1 MHAQLL
7 ENYSA
12 AYWKDHP
19 AAMDITQSTGKTN
32 ENHLAPLAK
41 DSSARSTRRKSIR
54 RSSLQGRAEQA
65 ANASGAGDYD
75 TKKETK
81 RKRTDAHDEKE
92 AEEDDDSDSSTPTSP
107 SAEAR
112 TSHNKKERHEE
123 DDDSETSTPT
133 MPEVVKNSSASA
145 RTSHDN
151 ATTSHNKRKFK
162 TKSRAETEHSSEES
176 NEPTMEA
183 EELRMAHLA
192 CRVYDPDFYNAHPDM
207 KPLLYCIL
215 NTTHNVP
222 RLKAPAKNTWSE
234 WSADLTR
241 MCISEFNEYR
251 TKDATSSLDDEK
263 GKPPPSL
270 PFLCPIVV

>member
-1 MHAQLL
+1 
-7 ENYSA
+7 
-12 AYWKDHP
+12 
-19 AAMDITQSTGKTN
+19 MDITQSTGKTN

-41 DSSARSTRRKSIR
+41 DSSARSTRRKSIK

-65 ANASGAGDYD
+65 ANASGAGEND
-75 TKKETK
+75 TKKGTK

-145 RTSHDN
+145 RT
-151 ATTSHNKRKFK
+151 
-162 TKSRAETEHSSEES
+162 ES

>member
-1 MHAQLL
+1 
-7 ENYSA
+7 
-12 AYWKDHP
+12 
-19 AAMDITQSTGKTN
+19 MDITQTNGKTN

-54 RSSLQGRAEQA
+54 RSSLQGRAEPA

-75 TKKETK
+75 TKQETK

-112 TSHNKKERHEE
+112 TSH
-123 DDDSETSTPT
+123 
-133 MPEVVKNSSASA
+133 
-145 RTSHDN
+145 DN
-151 ATTSHNKRKFK
+151 ATTSPNKRKFK
-162 TKSRAETEHSSEES
+162 TISRAETEYSSASEES
-176 NEPTMEA
+176 
-183 EELRMAHLA
+183 RMAHLA
-192 CRVYDPDFYNAHPDM
+192 CRVYDPDFYNAHPEM

>member
-1 MHAQLL
+1 MRLALEKMIPSKRPSENAQTRMMKKKL
-7 ENYSA
+7 
-12 AYWKDHP
+12 K
-19 AAMDITQSTGKTN
+19 KTTT
-32 ENHLAPLAK
+32 P
-41 DSSARSTRRKSIR
+41 TRR
-54 RSSLQGRAEQA
+54 RA
-65 ANASGAGDYD
+65 
-75 TKKETK
+75 
-81 RKRTDAHDEKE
+81 
-92 AEEDDDSDSSTPTSP
+92 PTTP

-151 ATTSHNKRKFK
+151 VTTSHNKRR
-162 TKSRAETEHSSEES
+162 TISRAETEHSSEES
-176 NEPTMEA
+176 NEATMEA

>member
-1 MHAQLL
+1 
-7 ENYSA
+7 
-12 AYWKDHP
+12 
-19 AAMDITQSTGKTN
+19 
-32 ENHLAPLAK
+32 
-41 DSSARSTRRKSIR
+41 
-54 RSSLQGRAEQA
+54 
-65 ANASGAGDYD
+65 
-75 TKKETK
+75 
-81 RKRTDAHDEKE
+81 
-92 AEEDDDSDSSTPTSP
+92 
-107 SAEAR
+107 
-112 TSHNKKERHEE
+112 
-123 DDDSETSTPT
+123 

>member
-1 MHAQLL
+1 
-7 ENYSA
+7 
-12 AYWKDHP
+12 
-19 AAMDITQSTGKTN
+19 MDITQSTGKTN

-54 RSSLQGRAEQA
+54 RSSLQGRAEPA
-65 ANASGAGDYD
+65 ANASGAGDND
-75 TKKETK
+75 TKQETK

-92 AEEDDDSDSSTPTSP
+92 AEEDDDSDSSTPTTP

-162 TKSRAETEHSSEES
+162 TISRAETEHSSEES
-176 NEPTMEA
+176 NEATMEA